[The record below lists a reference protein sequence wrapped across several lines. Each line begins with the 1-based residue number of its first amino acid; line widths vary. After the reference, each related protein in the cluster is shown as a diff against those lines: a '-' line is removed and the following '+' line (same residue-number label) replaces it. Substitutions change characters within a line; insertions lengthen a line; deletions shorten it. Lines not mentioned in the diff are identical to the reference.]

1 MDSVFA
7 CVLYHA
13 AFAVMAFAASCT
25 PVLES
30 ALQETVFG
38 IVAFIVLDR
47 ASSIFA
53 SFTLFLSVFAA
64 SAADPFRSVFQ
75 SFVAVRRRSDAAAQS
90 ALASAMRRSACAFQ
104 TMPPAVSSAST
115 TTVMTMALLRC
126 GFFVFF
132 SVDSAET
139 SMVSSSMAFSF
150 SVICSPCS

>member
-1 MDSVFA
+1 MRLIPCRVR
-7 CVLYHA
+7 
-13 AFAVMAFAASCT
+13 VMAFAASCT

-104 TMPPAVSSAST
+104 AMLPP
-115 TTVMTMALLRC
+115 
-126 GFFVFF
+126 
-132 SVDSAET
+132 
-139 SMVSSSMAFSF
+139 
-150 SVICSPCS
+150 